1 MLRQMLILG
10 SFGLLIIVA
19 LSGCSKEVAKADLVT
34 VGRPDFS
41 GPHSFCN
48 LVNEG
53 TDKGKLVVTVKN
65 QGNANAPASTTRVE
79 FGFGGSFQLPTP
91 AITAGGFVELPP
103 LSIPATCYNPDC
115 EFKIT
120 VDSTNQINESNKENN
135 TASGLCR
142 R

>member
-10 SFGLLIIVA
+10 SFGLLIIA
-19 LSGCSKEVAKADLVT
+19 GLSGCSKEVAKADLVT

-41 GPHSFCN
+41 NSHSFCN
-48 LVNEG
+48 LVKEG

-65 QGNANAPASTTRVE
+65 QGNVNAPDSTTRVE

-135 TASGLCR
+135 TASDLCR

>member
-1 MLRQMLILG
+1 MFMLA
-10 SFGLLIIVA
+10 SFSFLIIVA
-19 LSGCSKEVAKADLVT
+19 LSGCTKKVAKVDLVP
-34 VGRPDFS
+34 VGLPGLSD
-41 GPHSFCN
+41 PPSFCK
-48 LVNEG
+48 LVKEG
-53 TDKGKLVVTVKN
+53 PDKGRLVVTVKN

-79 FGFGGSFQLPTP
+79 FGFGGSFQLSTP

>member
-10 SFGLLIIVA
+10 SCGLLIIAA

-34 VGRPDFS
+34 VGSLDS
-41 GPHSFCN
+41 NSHSLCN
-48 LVNEG
+48 LVKEG
-53 TDKGKLVVTVKN
+53 VDKGKLVVTVKN
-65 QGNANAPASTTRVE
+65 QGNVNAPDSTTRVE

-91 AITAGGFVELPP
+91 AITSGGFVELPP

-120 VDSTNQINESNKENN
+120 VDFTNRINESSKDNNK
-135 TASGLCR
+135 ASGICR

>member
-1 MLRQMLILG
+1 MLILG
-10 SFGLLIIVA
+10 AFGLLIIAA
-19 LSGCSKEVAKADLVT
+19 LSGCSKEVAEADLVT
-34 VGRPDFS
+34 VGRPDS
-41 GPHSFCN
+41 HGFCN
-48 LVNEG
+48 LVQEG

-65 QGNANAPASTTRVE
+65 QGNVNAPDSTTRVE

-120 VDSTNQINESNKENN
+120 VDSTNRINESNKENN
-135 TASGLCR
+135 KASGICR